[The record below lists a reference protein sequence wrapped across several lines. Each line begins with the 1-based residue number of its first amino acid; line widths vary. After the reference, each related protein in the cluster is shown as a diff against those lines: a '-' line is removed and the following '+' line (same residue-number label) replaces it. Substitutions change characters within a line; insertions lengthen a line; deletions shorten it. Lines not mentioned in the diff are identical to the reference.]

1 MSIKLE
7 LPEITELKPRI
18 AVVGVGGAG
27 GNAINNMISSG
38 LDGVEFVVANTDAQ
52 ALSISSA
59 ERRIQLGVH
68 LTEGLGAGSRPEI
81 GQAAAEEAINELRTH
96 ISGSHMVFIAA
107 GMGGGTGTGAASVVA
122 RVAREEGALTVGV
135 VTKPFLFE
143 GGRRMRVAEAGIE
156 ELKEQVDTLIVIP
169 NQNLFRIA
177 SKNTTFAEAFVLAD
191 QVLHSGIACIT
202 DLIVR
207 EGLINL
213 DFADV
218 KVVMSNMGAAMMG
231 MGEAS
236 GENRAVK
243 AAELAIANP
252 LLDGVTIRGARGL
265 VISIAGGKNLT
276 LFEVDEAASR
286 VRAEVDP
293 DAHIIVGATFDDELD
308 DKIRISILAS
318 GLVNQS
324 HSSISS
330 PVSSSER
337 AAPAKISAPVAYH
350 QGSQPP
356 KAQSDVA
363 SAPAQALSRSGAKNQ
378 RNDGRGAALKQKLT
392 DALRNG
398 NYQQSQK
405 PMQLDTSQVVKSV
418 EDEQSSDVWK
428 APGNVTI
435 ETGPPNLAQKPVQ
448 LDNARGR
455 GDETKRDGQNEADAA
470 FRPKAPSTYRKAARR
485 MPGPDDFPVVGQ
497 RELQAR
503 GKLPKGSLV
512 GESAPKKLGFFGK
525 LKAAASGNKPAKVDV
540 ARPDD
545 DGVAANLNSQNSAH
559 RVQPM
564 VGPDAQ
570 VDIRASERNNG
581 SSPMEGGEDIDF
593 PMIFQDRAKGT

>member
-18 AVVGVGGAG
+18 AVIGVGGAG

-52 ALSISSA
+52 ALALSSA
-59 ERRIQLGVH
+59 ERRIQLGVK

-81 GQAAAEEAINELRTH
+81 GNAAAEEAINELRTH

-122 RVAREEGALTVGV
+122 RVAQEEGALTVGV

-156 ELKEQVDTLIVIP
+156 ELKEHVDTLIVIP

-231 MGEAS
+231 MGEAT

-308 DKIRISILAS
+308 DGIRVSILAS
-318 GLVNQS
+318 GLVIQS
-324 HSSISS
+324 HSSTSS

-356 KAQSDVA
+356 KAQSAVAKAPKQSQVA
-363 SAPAQALSRSGAKNQ
+363 SGAVKG
-378 RNDGRGAALKQKLT
+378 RNDGNGAVLKRKLT

-398 NYQQSQK
+398 NNQEFQK
-405 PMQLDTSQVVKSV
+405 PMQLDDSQAVKST
-418 EDEQSSDVWK
+418 EEQQSADIWK

-435 ETGPPNLAQKPVQ
+435 ETGPPNMVQKPVQ
-448 LDNARGR
+448 LDNASGR
-455 GDETKRDGQNEADAA
+455 GEGTRRDSRNLADAA
-470 FRPKAPSTYRKAARR
+470 FKPQAPSTHRKVNRR
-485 MPGPDDFPVVGQ
+485 MPGPDDFPIVGQ
-497 RELQAR
+497 RELQAK
-503 GKLPKGSLV
+503 GKMPKD
-512 GESAPKKLGFFGK
+512 EATPKKQGFFQK
-525 LKAAASGNKPAKVDV
+525 LKAAAGITKSAPIDDVGPGGDELDSGSIGQD
-540 ARPDD
+540 
-545 DGVAANLNSQNSAH
+545 SAH
-559 RVQPM
+559 RVQPI
-564 VGPDAQ
+564 VGSDDQISMHA
-570 VDIRASERNNG
+570 RENKEA
-581 SSPMEGGEDIDF
+581 SSPMEGGDDIDF
-593 PMIFQDRAKGT
+593 PMIFQDRAKNT

>member
-27 GNAINNMISSG
+27 GNAINNMIASG

-52 ALSISSA
+52 ALAISSA
-59 ERRIQLGVH
+59 ERRIQLGVN

-81 GQAAAEEAINELRTH
+81 GHAAAEEAINDVRTQ
-96 ISGSHMVFIAA
+96 IAGSHMVFIAA

-143 GGRRMRVAEAGIE
+143 GGRRMRVAEDGIAD
-156 ELKEQVDTLIVIP
+156 LKQHVDTLIVIP

-236 GENRAVK
+236 GEDRAVK
-243 AAELAIANP
+243 AAESAIANP
-252 LLDGVTIRGARGL
+252 LLDGVTVRGARGL

-293 DAHIIVGATFDDELD
+293 EAHIIVGATFDDTLD
-308 DKIRISILAS
+308 DKIRVSILAS
-318 GLVNQS
+318 GLVAQGRESGPLQNTQPS
-324 HSSISS
+324 YAQT
-330 PVSSSER
+330 
-337 AAPAKISAPVAYH
+337 AAPSATSQRPVNAEP
-350 QGSQPP
+350 SKVAAP
-356 KAQSDVA
+356 SD
-363 SAPAQALSRSGAKNQ
+363 QQ
-378 RNDGRGAALKQKLT
+378 KQKNTSDGKGELLKKKLS
-392 DALRNG
+392 DALRGSGDN
-398 NYQQSQK
+398 Q
-405 PMQLDTSQVVKSV
+405 PLQLDSSQAVTSDGAGPVN
-418 EDEQSSDVWK
+418 EVWK

-435 ETGPPNLAQKPVQ
+435 EAGPPDLMGNGAHK
-448 LDNARGR
+448 
-455 GDETKRDGQNEADAA
+455 TKSGAAAGENEH
-470 FRPKAPSTYRKAARR
+470 FQPKAPSANRKPTRR
-485 MPGPDDFPVVGQ
+485 MPAPDDFPVVGQ
-497 RELQAR
+497 REAN
-503 GKLPKGSLV
+503 GS
-512 GESAPKKLGFFGK
+512 GRPNKESLPKKLGFFER
-525 LKAAASGNKPAKVDV
+525 LKSAATGVKEDTPAAQDDVKSGGLSEGQSLEQNA
-540 ARPDD
+540 AR
-545 DGVAANLNSQNSAH
+545 GVRPL
-559 RVQPM
+559 
-564 VGPDAQ
+564 VGPDGELYAKSAPKQ
-570 VDIRASERNNG
+570 KG
-581 SSPMEGGEDIDF
+581 SSPIEGGEDIDF
-593 PMIFQDRAKGT
+593 PMIFQDRAKGS